1 MSTTLDAGP
10 AYTCTGC
17 VKLAFCCVKLA
28 FCCVVVGC
36 DEANGDSVTAA
47 VVVWV
52 VEWLPEVG

>member
-10 AYTCTGC
+10 GYTCTG
-17 VKLAFCCVKLA
+17 CVKLA

-52 VEWLPEVG
+52 VVWLPEVG